1 MNLEVVYPNPNNP
14 NEEMS
19 FEELRAKSRGW
30 TSRNWG
36 SEKSLPTVDETA
48 SHGAEKNGNEQTT
61 DLLVDYMLVT
71 DVKEHSTITVAT
83 EVRVDTISE
92 ERTRVSRSGRTKKI
106 KVMEVK
112 AETQTGM
119 CCKILRL
126 LRYVITLV

>member
-30 TSRNWG
+30 TSRNWAA
-36 SEKSLPTVDETA
+36 ERLLPSVEETA
-48 SHGAEKNGNEQTT
+48 SHGAEKNKNDQTT
-61 DLLVDYMLVT
+61 DLLVDYILVA
-71 DVKEHSTITVAT
+71 DVKERSTLTVAA

-92 ERTRVSRSGRTKKI
+92 ERTRVSRTGRTKKM

-112 AETQTGM
+112 VETQTGM
-119 CCKILRL
+119 CHKTLRL
-126 LRYVITLV
+126 I